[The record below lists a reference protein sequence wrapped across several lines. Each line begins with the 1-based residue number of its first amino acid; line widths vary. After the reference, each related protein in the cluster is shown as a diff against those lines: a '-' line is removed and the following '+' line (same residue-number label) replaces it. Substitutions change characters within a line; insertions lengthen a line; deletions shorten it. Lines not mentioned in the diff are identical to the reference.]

1 MDQVN
6 QANNVNGVN
15 ESPANAG
22 AASPGR
28 ANHAVRQVIPNRQQA
43 TARMRGGPVRQ
54 VTSDRT
60 QATVRV
66 DENILIAAWN
76 VNTLHQAG
84 KYENLKRERR
94 RMGLDIVGVSEARWT
109 GVGECEDD
117 EVKFIYSGGET
128 HRRGVGIMT
137 TKAVARCIKRYFA
150 ISDRILV
157 MKLAGAPLDINIV
170 QVYAPTAGHDDE
182 DIEEFYEGV
191 DCALKQCKSHE
202 LTIVMGDWNAKV
214 GQGRDGETVGPW
226 GLGVR
231 NERGQK
237 FTEWCQENNQ
247 VILNTWYQNHP
258 RRLWTWKSPG
268 DGVRN
273 QIDFITIN
281 KRFRNAVLQCRTKP
295 GADLG
300 SGYDHVPAFVKIRL
314 KLKKV
319 SKRAA
324 VLRREWSKLKRV
336 TTKARYQ
343 GEVRSKYEEVVNGQT
358 DTNVEEKWNTIK
370 TALV

>member
-1 MDQVN
+1 M
-6 QANNVNGVN
+6 
-15 ESPANAG
+15 
-22 AASPGR
+22 
-28 ANHAVRQVIPNRQQA
+28 
-43 TARMRGGPVRQ
+43 
-54 VTSDRT
+54 
-60 QATVRV
+60 
-66 DENILIAAWN
+66 
-76 VNTLHQAG
+76 
-84 KYENLKRERR
+84 
-94 RMGLDIVGVSEARWT
+94 
-109 GVGECEDD
+109 
-117 EVKFIYSGGET
+117 
-128 HRRGVGIMT
+128 
-137 TKAVARCIKRYFA
+137 
-150 ISDRILV
+150 
-157 MKLAGAPLDINIV
+157 
-170 QVYAPTAGHDDE
+170 
-182 DIEEFYEGV
+182 
-191 DCALKQCKSHE
+191 
-202 LTIVMGDWNAKV
+202 
-214 GQGRDGETVGPW
+214 
-226 GLGVR
+226 R
-231 NERGQK
+231 NERGQI